1 MEKINLSIFV
11 PCFNE
16 ENNITKTLNDI
27 KEGAQHITY
36 EVLVADDASKDKT
49 VEMVEKFKIDNPKED
64 IKIFRNKDNRGI
76 GHNFWETAHKAL
88 GKYYMTVTGDAC
100 LPPSEIK
107 KIVNAIGKADIIL
120 TPFSDKRGIFRKIV
134 SKAFVFIINLITLN
148 NLKYYNGANIYLLE
162 DIKLCKNRGSGFGYQ
177 AELVAFLIRQRKTYI
192 EIEIDTTLRSS
203 GTSQSLNPRNI
214 PSVIGSII
222 SIFLNQILH
231 FLKKIF
237 K

>member
-1 MEKINLSIFV
+1 MEKITLSFFV

-16 ENNITKTLNDI
+16 ENNIIKTLNDI
-27 KEGAQHITY
+27 KDGAKHINY

-49 VEMVEKFKIDNPKED
+49 VEMVEKFKIDNPNED
-64 IKIFRNKDNRGI
+64 IKIFRNKNNRGI
-76 GHNFWETAHKAL
+76 GHNFWETSNKAS

-107 KIVNAIGKADIIL
+107 KIVNAIGKADVVL
-120 TPFSDKRGIFRKIV
+120 TPFKDKRGFFRQII
-134 SKAFVFIINLITLN
+134 SKTFVFIINLITLN

-177 AELVAFLIRQRKTYI
+177 AELVAFQIRQGKTY
-192 EIEIDTTLRSS
+192 IEIDTTLRSS
-203 GTSQSLNPRNI
+203 GTSQSLSPRNI
-214 PSVIGSII
+214 PSVIGSVI
-222 SIFLNQILH
+222 SIFLNQIIY
-231 FLKKIF
+231 FSKKIF

>member
-1 MEKINLSIFV
+1 MENITLSFFV
-11 PCFNE
+11 PCYNE
-16 ENNITKTLNDI
+16 ENNIIKTLNDI
-27 KEGAQHITY
+27 KEGAKHLDY

-49 VEMVEKFKIDNPKED
+49 VEVVEKYKENNPNEN
-64 IKIFRNKDNRGI
+64 IKIFCNKENRGI
-76 GHNFWETAHKAL
+76 GYNFWETSNKAL

-107 KIVNAIGKADIIL
+107 KIVNVIGKADIIL

-177 AELVAFLIRQRKTYI
+177 AELVSFQLRRGKTYI

-203 GTSQSLNPRNI
+203 GTSQSLNPRNM

-222 SIFLNQILH
+222 SIFFNQIIHL
-231 FLKKIF
+231 LKKIF

>member
-1 MEKINLSIFV
+1 MEKITLSFFV

-16 ENNITKTLNDI
+16 ENNIIKTLNDI
-27 KEGAQHITY
+27 KDGAKHINY

-49 VEMVEKFKIDNPKED
+49 VEMVEKFKIDNPNED
-64 IKIFRNKDNRGI
+64 IKIFRNKNNRGI
-76 GHNFWETAHKAL
+76 GHNFWETSNKAS

-107 KIVNAIGKADIIL
+107 KIVNAIGKADVVL
-120 TPFSDKRGIFRKIV
+120 TPFKDKRGFFRQIV
-134 SKAFVFIINLITLN
+134 SITFVFIINLITLN
-148 NLKYYNGANIYLLE
+148 NLKYYNVANIYLLE

-177 AELVAFLIRQRKTYI
+177 AELVAFQIRQGKTCI

-203 GTSQSLNPRNI
+203 GTSQSLSPRNI
-214 PSVIGSII
+214 PSVIGSVI
-222 SIFLNQILH
+222 SIFLNQIIY
-231 FLKKIF
+231 FSKKIF